1 MCEFYFREFPS
12 ESRLNTRSEERQKPS
27 DKD

>member
-12 ESRLNTRSEERQKPS
+12 ESRLNTRSEEHQKPS